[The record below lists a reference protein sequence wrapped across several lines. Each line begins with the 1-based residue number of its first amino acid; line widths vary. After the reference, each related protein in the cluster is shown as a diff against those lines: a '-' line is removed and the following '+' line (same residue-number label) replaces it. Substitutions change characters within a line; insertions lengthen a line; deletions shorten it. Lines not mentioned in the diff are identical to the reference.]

1 MSVVK
6 AGTCNLTK
14 YVKVGQNQWRHCPVV
29 RGSTGRVRPDHVLVG
44 GRDEVHPEGYYSIDW
59 YEDGKRRRISV
70 GKNAA
75 RAQQAQERQTL
86 LLGAKALGIA
96 VEQKTSGV
104 TLADAC
110 AEFLE
115 ETRQQRTQKT
125 LAQYKT
131 ALEYFQASCPAGRL
145 QAIERQDLMRYMGFL
160 AEQKHLAPRTIWT
173 KIVIVVQMLKA
184 NGITNLLKHRD
195 WPRFVEKVPQAYT
208 GEELRRFLQ
217 PCNRRERVLFEFF
230 LGTGFREKEVQ
241 YAMWKDISFQEH
253 TARVTA
259 KTRWGFIPKTWEERE
274 VLIPDHLVESL
285 RSHKAA
291 ANPDCPWVFSSST
304 GCVAYH
310 FLDECKRIAWR
321 AGLNCGT
328 CHTKQGHCHRGPHCA
343 YWFLHKFRSTYA
355 TNQLRAGTDIRT
367 LQVWMG
373 HKDLAST
380 MRYLKAGYGKD
391 LLAKVNAAFEV
402 IKQVEE
408 PGPGKEHTSAGAASL
423 PPLSDRSA
431 ANCRP

>member
-29 RGSTGRVRPDHVLVG
+29 RGSTGRIKPDCVLVR
-44 GRDEVHPEGYYSIDW
+44 GRVEAHREGYYSIEW
-59 YEDGKRRRISV
+59 YEGGKRHRVSA
-70 GKNAA
+70 GKNAVH
-75 RAQQAQERQTL
+75 AQQTQERQNL
-86 LLGAKALGIA
+86 LLEARALGIA
-96 VEQKTSGV
+96 VKEETSDV

-115 ETRQQRTQKT
+115 GIRQQRTRKT
-125 LAQYKT
+125 LAQYTT
-131 ALEYFQASCPAGRL
+131 ALEYLRASCPRVNL
-145 QAIERQDLMRYMGFL
+145 HAIDRQDLMRYMAFL

-173 KIVIVVQMLKA
+173 KVVIVVQMLKA
-184 NGITNLLKHRD
+184 NGITKLLKHRD
-195 WPRFVEKVPQAYT
+195 WPRFVEKMPQAYT
-208 GEELRRFLQ
+208 GKELRRFFEA
-217 PCNRRERVLFEFF
+217 CDRRERVLFEFF

-241 YAMWKDISFQEH
+241 YATWKDIDFQENA
-253 TARVTA
+253 ARVTA
-259 KTRWGFIPKTWEERE
+259 KARWGFIPKTWEERE
-274 VLIPDHLVESL
+274 VLIPDQLVESL
-285 RSHKAA
+285 RSCKAA
-291 ANPDCPWVFSSST
+291 ANPDCPWLFPSSNGGVS
-304 GCVAYH
+304 YH

-328 CHTKQGHCHRGPHCA
+328 CHTKQGHCHCGPYCSN
-343 YWFLHKFRSTYA
+343 WFLHKFRATYA
-355 TNQLRAGTDIRT
+355 TNQLRTGTDIRT

-402 IKQVEE
+402 IKRVEE
-408 PGPGKEHTSAGAASL
+408 PGAGQEHTSAGAASL

-431 ANCRP
+431 ASCRP